1 VETGTPLGIS
11 DEYSAGGFSVLP
23 RRLFFLVSAICF
35 LSASV
40 LFAQTEN
47 ATLSGTITDQSGA
60 VVNAAEIQLTNIE
73 TGVIGH
79 TVSNQSG
86 LYVFSNVR
94 PGRYRMTVDK
104 AGFRQ
109 VVLTD
114 LTVNVQEVLGRNF
127 SLKVGAVGES
137 VTVSGDAAKI
147 NTTDAS
153 VSTVVDRQFV
163 ENMPLNGRSVQAL
176 IDLTPGVVLTSASF
190 GEAGQFS
197 VNGQRSDT
205 NYYTLDGVS
214 ANIGA
219 SPGAPLLQYGAGVF
233 PGLSA
238 SGGTNSLVS
247 VDALQEFRVQTSS
260 FAPEYGRT
268 PGGQI
273 AMTTRSGAN
282 QFHGTLFEYFR
293 NDVLDANDWFTN
305 HLGLNKPALRQNDFG
320 GVFSGPLM
328 KDRLFFFFSYEGLRL
343 RLPQSRTVV
352 VPSLETRAGA
362 TPAMQAILSAFPMP
376 TGPDLGDGLAQ
387 FTGSFSNPSGLD
399 ATSLRLDYSLSK
411 KWNLFSRYNYSP
423 SSSDG
428 RGSASA
434 GQENLSLS
442 TISKFKNTTQ
452 TLTLG
457 ATTVISPR
465 MASEFH
471 FNYSHVAA
479 NSVFKFDPFGG
490 AVLFDPSLVFPTG
503 INFDNGT
510 FDTAIFSLPSP
521 PLLALGPISRNKQ
534 RQLNFV
540 ENISFAAG
548 SHLIKFGI
556 DYRRLSPIQ
565 NPLIYLQAAF
575 FLDAPSAAAGDSF
588 VFEVNAAQPNTNFI
602 FSNVSLYGQDTWRVT
617 PRLNLTYGLRWDIN
631 PVPGQGNGTPKPYT
645 FAGFADAKNIDPATL
660 TTLAPAGTPLYKTPH
675 HDFAPRI
682 GATYQFSDSANW
694 SRVLRGG
701 FGVFYDISN
710 SVIGGAADGFPYKS
724 GTFLPGPFPNAPLA
738 VPPLLGI
745 VSYPINSITVP
756 DPKLKSPYSL
766 QWNLALEQQAG
777 ASQSF
782 AITYVGSVG
791 RRLLYQRE
799 FSPANANFNDISL
812 LLNGAT
818 SDYNSL
824 QLQFKRELSRGLQA
838 LASYSWAHA
847 IDMDSNTVDVAGL
860 FRGPANFD
868 IRHTFTAAVSYEL
881 PKRRWNAVFRSIL
894 QDWTIELPFHAQSAS
909 PVDLVGGSIF
919 LPDGEFFQAR
929 PDVVP
934 GQPFY
939 VDDPTAP
946 GRRRIN
952 KLAFTQ
958 APSGQ
963 GNLGR
968 NALRGIAFW
977 QMDFALHRTFR
988 LKDRLSL
995 QFRSEFFNI
1004 FNHPNFGL
1012 PVRDLGDPSFGI
1024 PINTFAQSLGSGGAD
1039 EGFNPLYQLGGPR
1052 SVQFAVKLQF

>member
-1 VETGTPLGIS
+1 VLLLT
-11 DEYSAGGFSVLP
+11 SAVL
-23 RRLFFLVSAICF
+23 LVLVPI
-35 LSASV
+35 

-47 ATLSGTITDQSGA
+47 ATLSGTISDQSGA
-60 VVNAAEIQLTNIE
+60 VVNGADIQLTNIE
-73 TGVIGH
+73 TNVTAH

-94 PGRYRMTVDK
+94 PGHYRMTVDRP
-104 AGFRQ
+104 GFRQ
-109 VVLTD
+109 IVLTD

-137 VTVSGDAAKI
+137 VTVSGDSAKI
-147 NTTDAS
+147 NTADGS
-153 VSTVVDRQFV
+153 VSTVVDRQFI

-176 IDLTPGVVLTSASF
+176 IDLTPGVVLTPASF

-273 AMTTRSGAN
+273 AMTTRSGTN

-305 HLGLNKPALRQNDFG
+305 HSGVNKPALRQNDFG
-320 GVFSGPLM
+320 GVFSGPLI
-328 KDRLFFFFSYEGLRL
+328 KDRLFFFLSYEGLRL

-352 VPSLETRAGA
+352 VPSLETRAAA
-362 TPAMQAILSAFPMP
+362 TPAMQAILGAFPIP
-376 TGPDLGDGLAQ
+376 TGPDLGNGLAP
-387 FTGSFSNPSGLD
+387 FMGSFSNPSGLD
-399 ATSLRLDYSLSK
+399 ATSLRLDYNLSK
-411 KWNLFSRYNYSP
+411 RWDLFARYNYSP
-423 SSSDG
+423 SNSNV
-428 RGSASA
+428 RGSTVA
-434 GQENLSLS
+434 GQDNLSLS
-442 TISKFKNTTQ
+442 TITKFKNTTQ
-452 TLTLG
+452 TLTFG

-479 NSVFKFDPFGG
+479 NSIFKFDPFGG
-490 AVLFDPSLVFPTG
+490 AVVFDPSLVFPG
-503 INFDNGT
+503 GLNFENGT
-510 FDTAIFSLPSP
+510 FDIGIFSLPSP
-521 PLLALGPISRNKQ
+521 PLLVMGPISRNKQ

-540 ENISFAAG
+540 ENLSLATG
-548 SHLIKFGI
+548 SHLLKFGI
-556 DYRRLSPIQ
+556 DYRRLSPVQ

-575 FLDAPSAAAGDSF
+575 FLDAASAANGDPF

-602 FSNVSLYGQDTWRVT
+602 FSNFSLYGQDTWRVT

-631 PVPGQGNGTPKPYT
+631 PVPGQGSGTPKPYT
-645 FAGFADAKNIDPATL
+645 FAGFTDAKNIDPATL
-660 TTLAPAGTPLYKTPH
+660 TTLAAAGTPLYRTPR

-682 GATYQFSDSANW
+682 GATYQLRDSANW
-694 SRVLRGG
+694 TSVLRGG
-701 FGVFYDISN
+701 WGVFYDISN
-710 SVIGGAADGFPYKS
+710 SVIGGAADGFPYLS
-724 GTFLPGPFPNAPLA
+724 GTFLPGPFPNPQAATP
-738 VPPLLGI
+738 PPLGVL
-745 VSYPINSITVP
+745 SYPINSITVP
-756 DPKLKSPYSL
+756 DPKLRSPYSL
-766 QWNLALEQQAG
+766 QWNLALEQQLG
-777 ASQSF
+777 AAQSLS
-782 AITYVGSVG
+782 ITYVGSVG
-791 RRLLYQRE
+791 RRLFYERD
-799 FSPANANFNDISL
+799 FSQPNANFNNISL
-812 LLNGAT
+812 LLDGAT
-818 SDYNSL
+818 ADYHSL
-824 QLQFKRELSRGLQA
+824 QLQIKRELSRGLQA

-847 IDMDSNTVDVAGL
+847 IDMDSSAVDLAGL

-868 IRHTFTAAVSYEL
+868 IRHAFTAAVSYEV
-881 PKRRWNAVFRSIL
+881 PKAHWNAVSRSIL
-894 QDWTIELPFHAQSAS
+894 QNWTVELPFHAQSAS
-909 PVDLVGGSIF
+909 PVDLVGGFII
-919 LPDGEFFQAR
+919 LPDGEFFQTR

-934 GQPFY
+934 GQPVY
-939 VDDPTAP
+939 INDSTAP

-952 KLAFTQ
+952 PMAFT
-958 APSGQ
+958 PPPIDPNTGMSSRQ
-963 GNLGR
+963 GDLGR
-968 NALRGIAFW
+968 NAIRGLAFW
-977 QMDFALHRTFR
+977 QMDLALLRNFR
-988 LKDRLSL
+988 LKDRLTL

-1004 FNHPNFGL
+1004 FNHPNFGP
-1012 PVRDLGDPSFGI
+1012 PVRDLGDPNFGI

-1052 SVQFAVKLQF
+1052 SVQFALKVQF